1 MICRHCNNNVPNG
14 SEYCT
19 FCGNVL
25 ETVQEDNISNIDRG
39 YAYLELKEWENA
51 KKIFNFAIV
60 NNENKARAYIGRL
73 LADMK
78 LSDFEKLPTLNKKL
92 TQFDDFNL
100 ALKYADDYYK
110 QLLEDYCSLVE
121 EKVER
126 KQVKSKKCAVVTSIS
141 CISLI
146 ILLLL
151 TYFAFIPYGRFSHY
165 KSLLSKGKIEKATK
179 SYSNSKWFEFDKK
192 SVELF
197 YNKGVSLV
205 ENKDYKN
212 AEVCF
217 LTTKNFKDSNNYQTY
232 CKAQQL
238 LAEDNLESY
247 NYFTE
252 CIDFLD
258 SKNILETNE
267 YFVLVDKLQGKWK
280 RPNITKAEREER
292 DRERRNS
299 GKYYE
304 YRGSFYDKSS
314 YVSYEDFIATIEN
327 GQDSSLP
334 GKILGTYEGPEKI
347 EISGIELSGIGTVK
361 DDLIIIKGE
370 GVGFY
375 VFNKNQLIELIDD
388 THFKLFGKEYKK
400 FKVIKNR

>member
-1 MICRHCNNNVPNG
+1 MICSHCNNNIPNS

-25 ETVQEDNISNIDRG
+25 ETVQEDNVSNVDRG
-39 YAYLELKEWENA
+39 YAYLELKEWEKA
-51 KKIFNFAIV
+51 KKIFDFAIV
-60 NNENKARAYIGRL
+60 NNENKAKAYIGRL

-78 LSDFEKLPTLNKKL
+78 LSDFEKLATLNKKL
-92 TQFDDFNL
+92 TKFDDFNL

-110 QLLEDYCSLVE
+110 QLLENYCSLVE

-126 KQVKSKKCAVVTSIS
+126 KQAKSKKCAVITSIS

-146 ILLLL
+146 IVLLL
-151 TYFAFIPYGRFSHY
+151 TYFAFIPFGRFSYY
-165 KSLLSKGKIEKATK
+165 KNLLSKGKIEKATK

-205 ENKDYKN
+205 ENKDFKN

-217 LTTKNFKDSNNYQTY
+217 LTTKNFKDSKNYQTY

-280 RPNITKAEREER
+280 RPSITKAEQEEH
-292 DRERRNS
+292 DRELRNS
-299 GKYYE
+299 GEYYE
-304 YRGSFYDKSS
+304 YKGNFYAKSC
-314 YVSYEDFIATIEN
+314 YESYEDFIDTVTN
-327 GQDSSLP
+327 HYRLFLP
-334 GKILGTYEGPEKI
+334 GRYLGTYDGPEKI
-347 EISGIELSGIGTVK
+347 EISGIKISGIATAD
-361 DDLIIIKGE
+361 DDLKIIKGE

-375 VFNKNQLIELIDD
+375 EFNKNQLIELIDD
-388 THFKLFGKEYKK
+388 THFRLFGKEYKK
-400 FKVIKNR
+400 IQSY

>member
-1 MICRHCNNNVPNG
+1 MICSHCNNIPNS

-25 ETVQEDNISNIDRG
+25 ETVQEDNVSNVDRG
-39 YAYLELKEWENA
+39 YAYLELKEWEKA
-51 KKIFNFAIV
+51 KKIFDFAIV
-60 NNENKARAYIGRL
+60 NNENKAKAYIGRL

-78 LSDFEKLPTLNKKL
+78 LSDFEKLATLNKKL
-92 TQFDDFNL
+92 TKFDDFNL

-110 QLLEDYCSLVE
+110 QLLENYCSLVE

-126 KQVKSKKCAVVTSIS
+126 KQAKSKKCAVITSIS

-146 ILLLL
+146 IVLLL
-151 TYFAFIPYGRFSHY
+151 TYFAFIPFGRFSYY
-165 KSLLSKGKIEKATK
+165 KNLLSKGKIEKATK

-205 ENKDYKN
+205 ENKDFKN

-217 LTTKNFKDSNNYQTY
+217 LTTKNFKDSKNYQTY

-267 YFVLVDKLQGKWK
+267 CFVLVDKLQGKWK
-280 RPNITKAEREER
+280 RPSITKAEQEEH
-292 DRERRNS
+292 DRELRNS
-299 GKYYE
+299 GEYYE
-304 YRGSFYDKSS
+304 YKGNFYAKSC
-314 YVSYEDFIATIEN
+314 YESYEDFIDTVTN
-327 GQDSSLP
+327 HYRLFLP
-334 GKILGTYEGPEKI
+334 GRYLGTYDGPEKI
-347 EISGIELSGIGTVK
+347 EISGIKISGIATAD
-361 DDLIIIKGE
+361 DDLKIIKGE

-375 VFNKNQLIELIDD
+375 EFNKNQLIELIDD
-388 THFKLFGKEYKK
+388 THFRLFGKEYKK
-400 FKVIKNR
+400 IQSY